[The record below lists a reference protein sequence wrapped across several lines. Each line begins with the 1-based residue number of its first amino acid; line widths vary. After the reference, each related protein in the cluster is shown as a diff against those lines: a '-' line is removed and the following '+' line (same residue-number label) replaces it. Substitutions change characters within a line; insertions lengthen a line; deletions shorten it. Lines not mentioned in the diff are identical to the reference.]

1 MSSVF
6 ILHHTYGNS
15 ESESYKI
22 LGIFRTKTKANSE
35 ISKYLELSGF
45 KESPNGFTVTEYALD
60 EPHWLSGFEGA
71 VGWWSYWRMPKEG
84 RNGWRPWGTK
94 GCSI

>member
-35 ISKYLELSGF
+35 ISKYLELPGF
-45 KESPNGFTVTEYALD
+45 KESLTVLLLPSMLLMNHIGY
-60 EPHWLSGFEGA
+60 GFEGA
-71 VGWWSYWRMPKEG
+71 QSVVIEDR
-84 RNGWRPWGTK
+84 
-94 GCSI
+94 

>member
-6 ILHHTYGNS
+6 ILHHTYENS

-35 ISKYLELSGF
+35 IPKYLELPGF

-71 VGWWSYWRMPKEG
+71 QSVVIEDR
-84 RNGWRPWGTK
+84 
-94 GCSI
+94 

>member
-22 LGIFRTKTKANSE
+22 LGVFSTKTKANSE
-35 ISKYLELSGF
+35 ISKYLELPEF
-45 KESPNGFTVTEYALD
+45 KEFPNGFTVTDYALD
-60 EPHWLSGFEGA
+60 ESHWLSGFEGA
-71 VGWWSYWRMPKEG
+71 QSVVIEDR
-84 RNGWRPWGTK
+84 
-94 GCSI
+94 

>member
-1 MSSVF
+1 MSSIF
-6 ILHHTYGNS
+6 IRCHTYGNS

-35 ISKYLELSGF
+35 ISKYLELPGF

-71 VGWWSYWRMPKEG
+71 QSVVIEG
-84 RNGWRPWGTK
+84 NAGRK
-94 GCSI
+94 

>member
-6 ILHHTYGNS
+6 IRCHTYGNS

-22 LGIFRTKTKANSE
+22 LGVFRTKTKANSDT
-35 ISKYLELSGF
+35 SKHLELPGF
-45 KESPNGFTVTEYALD
+45 KESPNGFTATEYALD

-71 VGWWSYWRMPKEG
+71 
-84 RNGWRPWGTK
+84 
-94 GCSI
+94 